1 MKELSQ
7 HQWASHRQSDQ
18 APKISEVYH
27 KRTLYSGHS
36 MFFLFF
42 FGGEESDLDPIL
54 RKTFGAVQ
62 YTACGQLKTSDF
74 HEAFQRFRHDMHDIY
89 KIMYRLIQ
97 SNPSSTFGQWC
108 AASSQ

>member
-27 KRTLYSGHS
+27 KRTLDSGHS

-42 FGGEESDLDPIL
+42 FGGEESDLDPIQ